1 MAHQLVFFDD
11 SNPNAVDTIAGMRT
25 DFANFGI
32 DCSTNLNISG
42 IATFRGIIAD
52 ANENVGS
59 AGSVLSSTGSG
70 VNWIAADEGN
80 TASASNV
87 GTNADATA
95 AEQWVAFIG
104 ANSGN
109 NPVRVDDDLRYN
121 PDTNIL
127 SVKGITLPGDD
138 QKITIGADNPL
149 EIQHKSTSDQVEI
162 KSDAIISIMSANAIE
177 LEDDGGGNIA
187 RFVKD
192 DGCELYHRVDGAGL
206 VKLATSATGV
216 TVTGTVAATAF
227 SGDGS
232 ALTGLPSAQIQADWD
247 QATTDALDFI
257 KNKPTIPAAQVQSDW
272 DASSGMGV
280 ILNKPTIPAAQIQ
293 SDWNQST
300 DTALDFIKNKPTIPA
315 AQIQSDWNQSTT
327 DALDFIKNKPTI
339 PAAQIQSDWNQSNS
353 GSLDFIKNKPTIP
366 TNTDTTYSV
375 SAEDHDSDASKK
387 HIRLTAGGSGSGTDD
402 VTLVGGTNIS
412 LARSTDEIT
421 INATGAASDT
431 TYGISCEDGDETT
444 EEKITLTPS
453 SGSADSIV
461 LAAGTGLSIARDSDK
476 ITFTNSDPNTNTTY
490 DYELADHGS
499 STGSGSGNDAILRL
513 NPSTGTNDDIRLIAG
528 SNVTLTQ
535 GTGTITLSSTDNN
548 DNTITNAFTTI
559 SVSGQDNVVAETTSD
574 TLELVAGSNITLTTD
589 AGNDKITITA
599 SGGASASD
607 SFTTVAVDGEDAILA
622 DSSTD
627 TLNINKS
634 GGMTIT
640 SDSATDTITFDS
652 RTYTLQCSETGSPSP
667 DNDNPAIVLTGSDT
681 NTNIIEIIGGSNVTV
696 TRNDANKLTIDSSFT
711 NTDTFLGLT
720 DTPGTFTASKFVK
733 VNSDGDAL
741 EFVDDP
747 NTNTTYGISCED
759 GDETTQ
765 EKITL
770 TPSTGSADS
779 IVLEA
784 GTGLTIARDADKIT
798 FTNSVT
804 DTNTFTGLTDTPANY
819 TSSGSKLVAVKS
831 DASGIEF
838 VSAGTGADVDSFLEL
853 TDTPG
858 TFTASK
864 FVKVNA
870 DGDALEFG
878 DDNNTNTTYTLP
890 AGGSNGTN
898 YTDDKGSATITL
910 TGANPSSTDTV
921 TITAGDNIKVTSTGE
936 GGFTL
941 NAQDTTYGS
950 FSGTTAGL
958 VPASTSG
965 ETSKLLQSDGTWI
978 DKPSASQLKYEHNA
992 NHSETYL
999 IPFVNSIWSMS
1010 GGTGLGGEGA
1020 EFRVVIAANGSA
1032 TISILSI
1039 GSGYNDNEVLRF
1051 NSHGK
1056 WGGST
1061 QISVQV
1067 NGVTGSGGILAIDN
1081 ITNGGATAGRT
1092 AGTYDT
1098 RDSKIEVKNKLR
1110 YNPFSGQLYSTEFL
1124 GYFRGGAT
1132 GVGVGNEA
1140 EDTECFPLF
1149 STAATAAASGGGIQP
1164 KTNANLKF
1172 NSSTGA
1178 LTATSFVKSSGTS
1191 SQFLK
1196 ADGSVDS
1203 STYLTSASND
1213 YVDSLGFNTG
1223 DGTLTVGRTGSL
1235 ADLTVDLDG
1244 RYLTSHG
1251 LTFSTGIT
1259 NTGGTVTVDA
1269 AVTTTTSWTA
1279 SALTPNTVDTI
1290 ALSSYSLVEYII
1302 YITHGS
1308 SIQSQKL
1315 TVMDDGSNVFY
1326 NSYGIM
1332 YTTSLI
1338 ATVTAVKDGGNF
1350 KIKVTPESGING
1362 AMSAKFIK
1370 QVII

>member
-70 VNWIAADEGN
+70 INWIAADEGN

-95 AEQWVAFIG
+95 EEQWVAFIG

-121 PDTNIL
+121 PSTNIL
-127 SVKGITLPGDD
+127 SLKGLRLGDTEKIEVGGSQEYTIFHKADTNDLRVEVKTGTNYILLGDTIDIKNAAGSKALIT
-138 QKITIGADNPL
+138 
-149 EIQHKSTSDQVEI
+149 ST
-162 KSDAIISIMSANAIE
+162 
-177 LEDDGGGNIA
+177 G
-187 RFVKD
+187 
-192 DGCELYHRVDGAGL
+192 GAGTPEVVL
-206 VKLATSATGV
+206 SHDGNERLKTTNAGV
-216 TVTGTVAATAF
+216 TVTGTVSATAF

-247 QATTDALDFI
+247 QATTSALDFI
-257 KNKPTIPAAQVQSDW
+257 KNKPTIPSAQVQSDW

-280 ILNKPTIPAAQIQ
+280 ILNKPTIPSAQIQ
-293 SDWNQST
+293 SDWNQS
-300 DTALDFIKNKPTIPA
+300 D
-315 AQIQSDWNQSTT
+315 
-327 DALDFIKNKPTI
+327 
-339 PAAQIQSDWNQSNS
+339 NS
-353 GSLDFIKNKPTIP
+353 SLDFIKNKPTIP
-366 TNTDTTYSV
+366 TNTNTTYSV
-375 SAEDHDSDASKK
+375 SAEDHDSDTSKK

-499 STGSGSGNDAILRL
+499 STGSGLGNDAILRL
-513 NPSTGTNDDIRLIAG
+513 NPSTGDNDDIRLIAG

-589 AGNDKITITA
+589 ADNDKITITA

-627 TLNINKS
+627 TLNINKT

-640 SDSATDTITFDS
+640 SNSTTDTITFDS

-667 DNDNPAIVLTGSDT
+667 DNDNPAIVLTGSDS

-720 DTPGTFTASKFVK
+720 DTPDTFTASKFVK
-733 VNSDGDAL
+733 VNAAGDAL

-759 GDETTQ
+759 GDAGTQ

-819 TSSGSKLVAVKS
+819 TDNGSKLVAVKS

-870 DGDALEFG
+870 AGDALEFG

-941 NAQDTTYGS
+941 NAQDTTYGE
-950 FSGTTAGL
+950 FSGTTTGL

-965 ETSKLLQSDGTWI
+965 EASKLLQSDGTWI
-978 DKPSASQLKYEHNA
+978 DKPNA
-992 NHSETYL
+992 TRLEFTTNLNESHKFF
-999 IPFVNSIWSMS
+999 IPFIS
-1010 GGTGLGGEGA
+1010 GVTGGSGSGVQL
-1020 EFRVVIAANGSA
+1020 RVVIAADGSA
-1032 TISILSI
+1032 TVTVLS
-1039 GSGYNDNEVLRF
+1039 GGGDYVDNEELTINHNGR
-1051 NSHGK
+1051 
-1056 WGGST
+1056 WGGSSWIT
-1061 QISVQV
+1061 VLV
-1067 NGVTGSGGILAIDN
+1067 NGVDGNGRVLAVDNVTNQGS
-1081 ITNGGATAGRT
+1081 TAGRT

-1098 RDSKIEVKNKLR
+1098 SNSRIEVDDPL
-1110 YNPFSGQLYSTEFL
+1110 YYVPFSGQLYATEFL

-1149 STAATAAASGGGIQP
+1149 STVATAAASGGGIQP
-1164 KTNANLKF
+1164 TTNANLKF

-1203 STYLTSASND
+1203 STYLTSTNND
-1213 YVDSLGFNTG
+1213 YVNSLAFATG
-1223 DGTLTVGRTGSL
+1223 TGVLTLGRTGSL

-1259 NTGGTVTVDA
+1259 NTAGTVTVDA
-1269 AVTTTTSWTA
+1269 ATTVTAVWTA

-1338 ATVTAVKDGGNF
+1338 ATVTAVKDGSNF

-1362 AMSAKFIK
+1362 AMLVKFIK